1 MKTPALLRTMA
12 PLGAVLL
19 LTSLG
24 PHGLSARDLPTAAGP
39 PPPSPPAESTL
50 VLPSGAASPVHGI
63 TVRLTL
69 EGRVVVA
76 TCSYDGGTP
85 VAGATVTWFA
95 PGLDAPYQT
104 GATDPAGLSAFVP
117 GGPGEWRAV
126 VDDGMGHRREA
137 RIQVSGPPW
146 GGNAGGS
153 AEASA
158 PPQEGDHGDHVH
170 DEPGG
175 AEHPA
180 AHTEHAGTAEQ
191 GEPVEGPANASG
203 SAAHTHSLE
212 PGGSDRPWKLAT
224 GLGLIFGLTGFAYGF
239 TARRERA

>member
-1 MKTPALLRTMA
+1 MKTLALLRTMGS
-12 PLGAVLL
+12 LGAVLL
-19 LTSLG
+19 LASLG
-24 PHGLSARDLPTAAGP
+24 PHGVSAWDLPTVDGP
-39 PPPSPPAESTL
+39 PPASPPAEDAL
-50 VLPSGAASPVHGI
+50 VLPYEVASPVHGI

-95 PGLDAPYQT
+95 PGVEAPFQA
-104 GATDPAGLSAFVP
+104 GATDQAGLFAFLP
-117 GGPGEWRAV
+117 AGPGEWRAV

-146 GGNAGGS
+146 AESSGAG

-158 PPQEGDHGDHVH
+158 PPQGGDHPDHVH
-170 DEPGG
+170 DEPGD
-175 AEHPA
+175 
-180 AHTEHAGTAEQ
+180 TAD
-191 GEPVEGPANASG
+191 
-203 SAAHTHSLE
+203 THSHE
-212 PGGSDRPWKLAT
+212 AEGSDRPWKLAT

-239 TARRERA
+239 TARRERS